1 MEQSIDV
8 QLNVEDMVSMIKGA
22 NAVGDI
28 YFFRKFIDDWYFKMD
43 EEMRL
48 ALFDLVVK
56 VVYGK
61 CFTAN
66 PILVGTDKLFLARYN
81 PNTQV
86 SIEYRTCDG
95 EIKTTTAFTSEGQ
108 YYVSSFETIPKNVI
122 VKTEYL

>member
-1 MEQSIDV
+1 MEQSINININID
-8 QLNVEDMVSMIKGA
+8 DMVSLIRGA

-48 ALFDLVVK
+48 ILFDLVVK

-66 PILVGTDKLFLARYN
+66 PMLVGTDKLFLARYN

-86 SIEYRTCDG
+86 SVEYRTDNG
-95 EIKTTTAFTSEGQ
+95 ETKTTTAFTSEGK
-108 YYVSSFETIPKNVI
+108 YYVSSFETIPNDVI
-122 VKTEYL
+122 IKTEYL

>member
-8 QLNVEDMVSMIKGA
+8 QLKVEDMVSMIKGA

-61 CFTAN
+61 CFIAN

>member
-8 QLNVEDMVSMIKGA
+8 QLKVEDMISMIKGA

-61 CFTAN
+61 YFTAN

-81 PNTQV
+81 PNT
-86 SIEYRTCDG
+86 
-95 EIKTTTAFTSEGQ
+95 
-108 YYVSSFETIPKNVI
+108 
-122 VKTEYL
+122 